1 MAVYTSEIASSELVS
16 DNPVHQRLFF
26 GYVAAEKYAKGNL
39 LELGCGTGRGLEI
52 LVNAADHYTGI
63 DKNEPLIKEH
73 TEKYPNSKFI
83 DQFMPPLTGIPDNS
97 MDTVITFH
105 VIEHIKDDDAFV
117 KEIHRVL
124 KPGGTAIITTP
135 NVEMRVARNPW
146 HIREYTRQGL
156 KSLLAKH
163 FGEVEATGI
172 CGSPKMMEYFEE
184 NRKSVNKTMKWD
196 FLNLQY
202 LLPGWLLQKPY
213 DYMNRR
219 NREKLVDSNS
229 ELASSITV
237 EDFHLDQHNN
247 QFLDH
252 FMIVQK

>member
-83 DQFMPPLTGIPDNS
+83 DQFMPPLTGIADNS

-156 KSLLAKH
+156 KSILAKH

-196 FLNLQY
+196 ILNLQY
-202 LLPGWLLQKPY
+202 LLPGWILQKPY

-237 EDFHLDQHNN
+237 EDFHLDPNN
-247 QFLDH
+247 DQFLDH

>member
-52 LVNAADHYTGI
+52 LVNAADQYTGI

-83 DQFMPPLTGIPDNS
+83 DQFMPPLTGIGDNS

-156 KSLLAKH
+156 KSILAKH

-196 FLNLQY
+196 ILNLQY
-202 LLPGWLLQKPY
+202 LLPGWILQKPY

-237 EDFHLDQHNN
+237 EDFHLDPNNN

>member
-26 GYVAAEKYAKGNL
+26 GYVAAEKYVKGNL

-52 LVNAADHYTGI
+52 LVNAAEHYTGI

-73 TEKYPNSKFI
+73 TTNYPDSVFL
-83 DQFMPPLTGIPDNS
+83 DQFMPPFSGIADNS

-117 KEIHRVL
+117 KEIYRVL

-146 HIREYTRQGL
+146 HVREYTRKGL
-156 KSLLAKH
+156 TSLLSKY
-163 FGEVEATGI
+163 FGDVEATGI
-172 CGSPKMMEYFEE
+172 CGSAKMMEYFEE
-184 NRKSVNKTMKWD
+184 NRRSVNKTMKWD
-196 FLNLQY
+196 IFNLQY

-219 NREKLVDSNS
+219 NREKLVEGNS
-229 ELASSITV
+229 ELAASITV
-237 EDFHLDQHNN
+237 QDFSLDANDS

-252 FMIVQK
+252 FMVVHK